1 MQEKKNKK
9 GYDLKINVL
18 NSDYQAPES
27 KGYSNVWFN
36 MYGIEEVDQELVAF
50 LAQVCEDNK
59 EAKKLIINANEKI
72 KEKLKVFSRVHKA
85 RFIK

>member
-18 NSDYQAPES
+18 SSEYQAPES

-36 MYGIEEVDQELVAF
+36 MYGIEEADQELVTF
-50 LAQVCEDNK
+50 LAQICEDNK

-72 KEKLKVFSRVHKA
+72 KEQLKVFSRVHKA